1 MKRLYPDVTCYQSG
15 FVDVGNGHSLYFEQ
29 SGNPDGIPVLF
40 IHGGPGAGLPPNYK
54 CFFDNQR
61 YRIIG
66 YEQRGCGRS
75 QFHHATHHNDTW
87 LNVNDINTLREHLG
101 IDRWLLFGGSWGSTL
116 ALLSALKHPNH
127 AYGLIL
133 RGVFLARQTD
143 RDWFLSPQGCAAQ
156 LFPEHYRKF
165 TKDIAP
171 PLTSESICSHY
182 HQVLSEHN
190 EVRRHSALKRWYQWE
205 ERLSRLALPP
215 GTGESIGQYPLS
227 LVTSLATL
235 ECHFLLNK
243 CFMEENYILDNISK
257 IKDIPG
263 TIVHGRYDMICKT
276 EAAESLHRAWPSSQ
290 LQIIPDAGHS
300 TSEPNIAY
308 ALCRATRDMSRF
320 IQESKK

>member
-15 FVDVGNGHSLYFEQ
+15 FVDVGNGHSLYYEQ

-40 IHGGPGAGLPPNYK
+40 VHGGPGAGLPPNYK
-54 CFFDNQR
+54 CFFDSQR
-61 YRIIG
+61 YRIVG

-87 LNVNDINTLREHLG
+87 LNVDDINTLREHLS
-101 IDRWLLFGGSWGSTL
+101 IDKWLLFGGSWGSTL
-116 ALLSALKHPNH
+116 ALLSALKYPSHTH
-127 AYGLIL
+127 GLIL

-165 TKDIAP
+165 TKDIDP

-182 HQVLSEHN
+182 NQVLSEHN

-243 CFMEENYILDNISK
+243 CFLEENYILDNIRK

-276 EAAESLHRAWPSSQ
+276 EAAESLHRAWPASQ

-300 TSEPNIAY
+300 TSEPSIAY

>member
-1 MKRLYPDVTCYQSG
+1 M
-15 FVDVGNGHSLYFEQ
+15 
-29 SGNPDGIPVLF
+29 
-40 IHGGPGAGLPPNYK
+40 
-54 CFFDNQR
+54 
-61 YRIIG
+61 
-66 YEQRGCGRS
+66 
-75 QFHHATHHNDTW
+75 
-87 LNVNDINTLREHLG
+87 
-101 IDRWLLFGGSWGSTL
+101 
-116 ALLSALKHPNH
+116 
-127 AYGLIL
+127 
-133 RGVFLARQTD
+133 FLARQTD

-165 TKDIAP
+165 TKDIES

-182 HQVLSEHN
+182 NQVLSEHN

-243 CFMEENYILDNISK
+243 CFLEENYILDNISK

-300 TSEPNIAY
+300 TSEPSIAY